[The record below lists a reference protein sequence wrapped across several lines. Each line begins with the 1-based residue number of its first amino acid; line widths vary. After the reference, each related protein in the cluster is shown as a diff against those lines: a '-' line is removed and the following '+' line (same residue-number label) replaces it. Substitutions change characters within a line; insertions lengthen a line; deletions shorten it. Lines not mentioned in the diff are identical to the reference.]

1 MITIDLW
8 GSKIIWDNSASFGI
22 NFLISLLAFSVSI
35 VMLGSG
41 LNSTLFFILSTIFL
55 IRPLL
60 LRKKSLSFVYST
72 ILAPSKLAS
81 LILSEGKSFRII
93 CIFVFYFS
101 HNSIWAM
108 KNYY

>member
-41 LNSTLFFILSTIFL
+41 LNSTLFFMLSTILL
-55 IRPLL
+55 IIPLL
-60 LRKKSLSFVYST
+60 FRKKSLSFVYRT
-72 ILAPSKLAS
+72 ILAPSKLMS
-81 LILSEGKSFRII
+81 LIVFSGKFLRISFVMSGIL
-93 CIFVFYFS
+93 F
-101 HNSIWAM
+101 
-108 KNYY
+108 